1 METLKLNSTGPTV
14 ELLQSVLKK
23 LKFYK
28 GNIDGIF
35 GPQTQSAVINFQKQ
49 FGLTP
54 DGIVGPKSWNAL
66 MPYIN
71 GYTIYT
77 IRNGDTIYNLAN
89 RFSTTTNAILTA
101 NPNINS
107 NNLLVR
113 KQTNNTFWIYSTNRY

>member
-1 METLKLNSTGPTV
+1 METIKLNSTGPTV

-23 LKFYK
+23 LGFYN

-49 FGLTP
+49 FGLVA
-54 DGIVGPKSWNAL
+54 DGIVGPKTWNAL

-71 GYTIYT
+71 GYTVYT
-77 IRNGDTIYNLAN
+77 IRNGDTLYNLAN

-101 NPNINS
+101 NPNINA

-113 KQTNNTFWIYSTNRY
+113 

>member
-1 METLKLNSTGPTV
+1 METIKLNSTGPTV

-23 LKFYK
+23 LGFYN

-35 GPQTQSAVINFQKQ
+35 GSQTQSAVINFQKQ
-49 FGLTP
+49 FGLVA
-54 DGIVGPKSWNAL
+54 DGIVGPKTWNAL

-71 GYTIYT
+71 GYTVYT
-77 IRNGDTIYNLAN
+77 IRNGDTLYNLAN

-101 NPNINS
+101 NPNITA

-113 KQTNNTFWIYSTNRY
+113 

>member
-1 METLKLNSTGPTV
+1 METIKLNSTGPTV
-14 ELLQSVLKK
+14 ELLQSILKK
-23 LKFYK
+23 QGFYN

-35 GPQTQSAVINFQKQ
+35 GTQTQNAVIRFQRQ
-49 FGLTP
+49 YGLVA
-54 DGIVGPKSWNAL
+54 DGIVGQKTWNAL

-77 IRNGDTIYNLAN
+77 IRSGDTIYNLAN

-107 NNLLVR
+107 NNLLIR
-113 KQTNNTFWIYSTNRY
+113 

>member
-23 LKFYK
+23 LSFYTS
-28 GNIDGIF
+28 NIDGIF
-35 GPQTQSAVINFQKQ
+35 GAKTQSAVINFQKQ
-49 FGLTP
+49 FGLNP
-54 DGIVGPKSWNAL
+54 DGIVGPKTWSAL

-71 GYTIYT
+71 GYTVYT

-89 RFSTTTNAILTA
+89 KFSTTTNAILTA
-101 NPNINS
+101 NPNINT

-113 KQTNNTFWIYSTNRY
+113 K

>member
-1 METLKLNSTGPTV
+1 METIKLNSTGPTV

-23 LKFYK
+23 LGFYN
-28 GNIDGIF
+28 GNIDRIF

-49 FGLTP
+49 FGLVA
-54 DGIVGPKSWNAL
+54 DGIVGPKTWNAL

-71 GYTIYT
+71 GYTVYT
-77 IRNGDTIYNLAN
+77 IRNGDTLYNLAN

-101 NPNINS
+101 NPNINA

-113 KQTNNTFWIYSTNRY
+113 

>member
-14 ELLQSVLKK
+14 ELVQSILKK
-23 LKFYK
+23 LGFYK

-49 FGLTP
+49 FGLNP
-54 DGIVGPKSWNAL
+54 DGIVGPKTWSAL
-66 MPYIN
+66 MPYID

-101 NPNINS
+101 NPNINA
-107 NNLLVR
+107 NNLLIR
-113 KQTNNTFWIYSTNRY
+113 K

>member
-14 ELLQSVLKK
+14 ELLQSILKK

-113 KQTNNTFWIYSTNRY
+113 K

>member
-1 METLKLNSTGPTV
+1 METIKLNSTGPTV

-23 LKFYK
+23 LWFYN

-49 FGLTP
+49 FGLVA
-54 DGIVGPKSWNAL
+54 DGIVGPKTWNAL

-71 GYTIYT
+71 GYTVYT
-77 IRNGDTIYNLAN
+77 IRNGDTLYNLAN

-101 NPNINS
+101 NPNINA

-113 KQTNNTFWIYSTNRY
+113 